1 MRLFRQQKNQKIS
14 SDCKRF
20 HLGLLQLWLPS
31 KNLLGRVEGHGKAGD
46 EEIGKGEADQEVVVD
61 APQLP
66 VEEHA
71 GDHQQVGEDRHQDD
85 REEDHC
91 LAHIRETD
99 LNLVHVVG
107 LVCQIVGG
115 GVHGG
120 QNFQPLSRPPHHHT
134 SQLPHQRDL
143 STPLSLY

>member
-20 HLGLLQLWLPS
+20 HFGLLQLWLPS

-71 GDHQQVGEDRHQDD
+71 GDHQQVREDRHQDD

-107 LVCQIVGG
+107 LICQIVGG

-134 SQLPHQRDL
+134 SQLPHERGL
-143 STPLSLY
+143 SFC

>member
-1 MRLFRQQKNQKIS
+1 MAIVHYFIITQEFVGLNICNLFKMLFFRHQKKQKIA

-85 REEDHC
+85 REEDDD
-91 LAHIRETD
+91 LANIRESD
-99 LNLVHVVG
+99 FELLLSWVFSLVGKVVG
-107 LVCQIVGG
+107 
-115 GVHGG
+115 
-120 QNFQPLSRPPHHHT
+120 
-134 SQLPHQRDL
+134 
-143 STPLSLY
+143 

>member
-1 MRLFRQQKNQKIS
+1 MLFFRHQKKQKIA

-71 GDHQQVGEDRHQDD
+71 GDHQQVGEDRHNDD
-85 REEDHC
+85 GSEKGS
-91 LAHIRETD
+91 LAKVEKGE
-99 LNLVHVVG
+99 L
-107 LVCQIVGG
+107 
-115 GVHGG
+115 
-120 QNFQPLSRPPHHHT
+120 
-134 SQLPHQRDL
+134 
-143 STPLSLY
+143 

>member
-1 MRLFRQQKNQKIS
+1 MLFFRHQKKQKIA

-31 KNLLGRVEGHGKAGD
+31 ENLLGRVEGHGKAGD

-66 VEEHA
+66 VEKHT

-107 LVCQIVGG
+107 LVCQIVG
-115 GVHGG
+115 
-120 QNFQPLSRPPHHHT
+120 
-134 SQLPHQRDL
+134 
-143 STPLSLY
+143 